1 MGSEKKENND
11 FDWVEGV
18 SSNLPKDRPWVL
30 VNDVDSESEEVS
42 KAMQK
47 FLFEEKGFQ
56 WISGRRDL
64 YNKPFLALEYQLNDH
79 SLSTFQEFVEVGGGI
94 GYHDSVGRYYRASS
108 EEKKQEYERRLRKL
122 REEFGDDVYFWSDI
136 SDGQINESDDFDWI
150 RTSVPTVRIGGK
162 NDYPIEDVPLGTKV
176 ITPEGNVFTIEDI
189 AGGHMDF
196 QHVWGRDL
204 KPAWLG
210 PKNYVDNRN
219 WHNALFLRKV
229 GNSINESN
237 DFDWIED
244 VYKTEWS
251 FGDIAQLY
259 HSGDVDFVKI
269 VGFKDL
275 KHLNGAI
282 EWCTGGGDTFF
293 AKNFFNTF
301 KVGGI
306 HQMLSTNIDHNNQIN
321 DDFTI
326 SDLDCGWC
334 QEDPDSIGY
343 VCNKKTKTMTLRLE
357 PKDSDFFVFSED
369 WVKLEPIFKS
379 DELNESSEGLEWIRD
394 VEADDSV
401 RFDKDK
407 LYYFNPPLN
416 HDEIINLMNRIP
428 NESKYT
434 QTKKWFESVFGGT
447 APQRYISYFNVDDGD
462 RNDGRFYVSGWCSET
477 NWSQIIDEYYE
488 DSEPVNGRDEFF
500 GHYKIMEEKVGAFDW
515 VEDIVPN
522 PFNGRDIKFYIDET
536 PTQEQSEKIWG
547 WLIDAGVTDMESVV
561 QFNRVDKLMRAEG
574 TFLFVDYDGDLLFNV
589 SDLGG
594 YIELNRISSGNII
607 RFSDIFTND
616 DPNDLSVSIKE
627 SDDFD
632 WVKDVP
638 LTLNHIFNQLE
649 IGDELT
655 LKGNTHGSHHLKSP
669 KFKYTEPFKITIQSI
684 GPRLEDSDFKI
695 SVREKEAIVNLGI
708 KHKGELLKK
717 YPNSHVFKNNSFFE
731 EDGDLEVVSWVKAK
745 DKIEESKSDFDWA
758 EGFTAEFV
766 KGVCLL
772 RKDGTRW
779 LVVDPPKHASKGT
792 TLVWLQRTHTQG
804 VDITKKKRPISPF
817 RPSTLTRQL
826 QSGLLTICN

>member
-64 YNKPFLALEYQLNDH
+64 YNKPFLALEYQLNVH
-79 SLSTFQEFVEVGGGI
+79 SLSTFQEFAEVGGGI

-150 RTSVPTVRIGGK
+150 
-162 NDYPIEDVPLGTKV
+162 
-176 ITPEGNVFTIEDI
+176 
-189 AGGHMDF
+189 
-196 QHVWGRDL
+196 Q
-204 KPAWLG
+204 
-210 PKNYVDNRN
+210 
-219 WHNALFLRKV
+219 
-229 GNSINESN
+229 
-237 DFDWIED
+237 D

-282 EWCTGGGDTFF
+282 EWCTGGGDNFF

-536 PTQEQSEKIWG
+536 PTQEQSERIWG
-547 WLIDAGVTDMESVV
+547 WLVDAGVTDMESVV

>member
-64 YNKPFLALEYQLNDH
+64 YNKPFLALEYQLNVH
-79 SLSTFQEFVEVGGGI
+79 SLSTFQEFAEVGGGI

-150 RTSVPTVRIGGK
+150 
-162 NDYPIEDVPLGTKV
+162 
-176 ITPEGNVFTIEDI
+176 
-189 AGGHMDF
+189 
-196 QHVWGRDL
+196 Q
-204 KPAWLG
+204 
-210 PKNYVDNRN
+210 
-219 WHNALFLRKV
+219 
-229 GNSINESN
+229 
-237 DFDWIED
+237 D

-282 EWCTGGGDTFF
+282 EWCTGGGDNFF

>member
-64 YNKPFLALEYQLNDH
+64 YNKPFLALEYQLNVH
-79 SLSTFQEFVEVGGGI
+79 SLSTFQEFAEVGGGI

-150 RTSVPTVRIGGK
+150 
-162 NDYPIEDVPLGTKV
+162 
-176 ITPEGNVFTIEDI
+176 
-189 AGGHMDF
+189 
-196 QHVWGRDL
+196 Q
-204 KPAWLG
+204 
-210 PKNYVDNRN
+210 
-219 WHNALFLRKV
+219 
-229 GNSINESN
+229 
-237 DFDWIED
+237 D

-282 EWCTGGGDTFF
+282 EWCTGGGDNFF

-434 QTKKWFESVFGGT
+434 QTKKWFGSVFGGT

-536 PTQEQSEKIWG
+536 PTQEQSERIWG
-547 WLIDAGVTDMESVV
+547 WLVDAGVTDMESVV